1 MPEEV
6 RVWQYIEKTIRDV
19 CDMFGYSEIRV
30 PIFEHTEVFQR
41 GIGETTDIV
50 EKEMYTFTDKGG
62 RSVTLRPEGTAAV
75 VRAYLEHKLY
85 GKYPLAKL
93 YYMGPM
99 FRYERPQAGRYRQ
112 FHQFGVEALGSSS
125 PYIDAEVI
133 DMASTLYTSLGIRD
147 FEIKLNTIGC
157 PKCRPA
163 YQSALRAALSD
174 KLERLCK
181 NCRNRYERNPMRIL
195 DCKED
200 VCKELT
206 ENVDGID
213 EYLCD
218 ECMVHF
224 TKVKECLD
232 SLGIN
237 YTEDKRLVRGFDYYT
252 KTVFEIVY
260 KGLGAQDAIGGG
272 GRYDGLVE
280 EYGGPHTPAVG
291 FAAGLERVIL
301 TLKQSGNLPEIV
313 DELDVYIACIGEDIT
328 TTAFSLVS
336 SLRRKGISAEMDYSG
351 KSLKSQMKS
360 ANKLGARYVVILGPD
375 EIQKGY
381 VLVKAMS
388 TGEQDEVA
396 LKGLEEYIAS
406 KKRV

>member
-99 FRYERPQAGRYRQ
+99 FRYERPQSGRYRQ

-313 DELDVYIACIGEDIT
+313 DELDVYIACIGEDMT